1 MGEDDTTKAGS
12 AVPEAAAPAKAPD
25 RRLSRRL
32 VIVKVAGLAA
42 TPALAGCVV
51 APPAQPV
58 YAPAPVVRGTGYT
71 DSDPNDGPGNGR
83 GPYGRARGTGYTDS
97 DPNDGPGQGRGGYR
111 APARGTG
118 YTDSDPNDG
127 PGNGRGPY
135 GRGGRVRTGY
145 SDSDPNDGAGYG
157 RGGGY
162 RGGRVRTGYTDSDP
176 NDGAGY
182 GRRGY

>member
-1 MGEDDTTKAGS
+1 MGEDDTIRAGT
-12 AVPEAAAPAKAPD
+12 AVPDADAPAKAPD
-25 RRLSRRL
+25 HRLSRRL
-32 VIVKVAGLAA
+32 VIVKFAGLAA

-51 APPAQPV
+51 APQPV
-58 YAPAPVVRGTGYT
+58 YAPAPVVRGTGI
-71 DSDPNDGPGNGR
+71 
-83 GPYGRARGTGYTDS
+83 TDS

-135 GRGGRVRTGY
+135 GRGRARTGY
-145 SDSDPNDGAGYG
+145 TDSDPNDGPGYG

-176 NDGAGY
+176 NDGAGF